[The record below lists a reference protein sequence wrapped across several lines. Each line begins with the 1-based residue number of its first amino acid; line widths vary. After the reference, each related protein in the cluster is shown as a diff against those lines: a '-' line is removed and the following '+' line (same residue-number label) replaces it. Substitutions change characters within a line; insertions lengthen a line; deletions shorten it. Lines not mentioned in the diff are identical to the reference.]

1 LLKKGVKGR
10 SVVEKGE
17 MQIDESL
24 LRSASLGLI
33 GVLENRSAALHA
45 TLNEHGWQFCIS
57 CFYTVRQTWTG
68 MYSHEDRMT
77 GPEKSVYWQ
86 ESQMF
91 WFTRGSQIRLRLLSF
106 AG

>member
-45 TLNEHGWQFCIS
+45 TLNEHG
-57 CFYTVRQTWTG
+57 
-68 MYSHEDRMT
+68 
-77 GPEKSVYWQ
+77 
-86 ESQMF
+86 
-91 WFTRGSQIRLRLLSF
+91 
-106 AG
+106 